1 MQVRVK
7 IDENLPKEARDV
19 LLRAGIDAVDVHE
32 QRLGWALDPAIA
44 AVCRVGRRAPVTLDA
59 GFANIRTYPPEEHA
73 GLIVLR
79 LKSQDKSAMLALIE
93 RLGAVLSDVDPMGRL
108 LIVRESGIRI
118 RS

>member
-1 MQVRVK
+1 MPARVK
-7 IDENLPKEARDV
+7 IDENLPREACEV

-32 QRLGWALDPAIA
+32 QRLRGALDPAIA
-44 AVCRVGRRAPVTLDA
+44 AVCRVERRALVTLDA
-59 GFANIRTYPPEEHA
+59 GFANIRTYPPDDYA

-79 LKSQDKSAMLALIE
+79 LKSQDKDRVLTLLGRLAV
-93 RLGAVLSDVDPMGRL
+93 VLADVDPAGRL

>member
-1 MQVRVK
+1 MPARVK
-7 IDENLPKEARDV
+7 IDENLPREACEL

-32 QRLGWALDPAIA
+32 QRLRGALDPAIA
-44 AVCRVGRRAPVTLDA
+44 AVCRVERRALVTLDA
-59 GFANIRTYPPEEHA
+59 GFANIRTYPPEDSA

-79 LKSQDKSAMLALIE
+79 LKSQDKDAVLALLE
-93 RLGAVLSDVDPMGRL
+93 KLAVVLVDVDPAGRL

>member
-1 MQVRVK
+1 MPAKVK

-19 LLRAGIDAVDVHE
+19 LLRAGVDALDVHE
-32 QRLGWALDPAIA
+32 QRLGGVLDPALA
-44 AVCRVGRRAPVTLDA
+44 AVCRIERRALVTLDA
-59 GFANIRTYPPEEHA
+59 GFANIRSYPPEEHA

-79 LKSQDKSAMLALIE
+79 LKSQDRSAILALLE
-93 RLGAVLSDVDPMGRL
+93 KLGAVLSDVDPMGRL

>member
-1 MQVRVK
+1 MPARVK
-7 IDENLPKEARDV
+7 IDENLPREACEV

-32 QRLGWALDPAIA
+32 QRLRGALDPAIA
-44 AVCRVGRRAPVTLDA
+44 AVCRAERRALVTLDA
-59 GFANIRTYPPEEHA
+59 GFANIRTYPPDDYA

-79 LKSQDKSAMLALIE
+79 LKSQDKITVLALVEKLAI
-93 RLGAVLSDVDPMGRL
+93 VLADIDLTGRL

>member
-1 MQVRVK
+1 MPARVK
-7 IDENLPKEARDV
+7 IDENLPREACEV

-32 QRLGWALDPAIA
+32 QRLRGALDPAIA
-44 AVCRVGRRAPVTLDA
+44 AVCRVERRALVTLDA
-59 GFANIRTYPPEEHA
+59 GFANIRTYPPEDHA

-79 LKSQDKSAMLALIE
+79 LKSQDKDTVLALLE
-93 RLGAVLSDVDPMGRL
+93 KLAVVLADIDPAGRL